1 MPEIGSKWENLN
13 PLRIADNLQIVTNQ
27 DVSPA
32 LRNSELRQSEASAG
46 GLKFVGFSE
55 IEPKHR
61 KSI

>member
-1 MPEIGSKWENLN
+1 MPEIGSKWENIN
-13 PLRIADNLQIVTNQ
+13 PLRMADNSNQ

-32 LRNSELRQSEASAG
+32 LRNSELRQSEGASA